1 MKDKV
6 AYGAKTTTLIDIRRA
21 SVYFQYLGVNGYC
34 WFLRK
39 VVKRITRR
47 KTSQYKGEIQRQ
59 IQCTNLHMTPGDP
72 GHIPYR
78 YHTADV
84 MLSAS
89 QVMLLI
95 GLFET
100 ISDTT
105 GLIYI
110 SFQLRCSWQILY
122 FHRNVLEDV
131 TVVRHLFP
139 VYRLNLPSLQFFPV
153 YPGAHVQLY
162 ALTRSLHV
170 PLFWH
175 RSPMQSSMSA
185 VSRDR
190 KENTPLSKN
199 IPNNWRI

>member
-1 MKDKV
+1 MNICLVKDKV

-34 WFLRK
+34 WFLMK
-39 VVKRITRR
+39 VEKRITRR
-47 KTSQYKGEIQRQ
+47 KTSQNKGEIQRQ

-72 GHIPYR
+72 GHIPRDR

-131 TVVRHLFP
+131 AVVRHIP
-139 VYRLNLPSLQFFPV
+139 CISPE
-153 YPGAHVQLY
+153 
-162 ALTRSLHV
+162 LTVTAVLSSV
-170 PLFWH
+170 PRCTCAAICTDQIIACSIIL
-175 RSPMQSSMSA
+175 A
-185 VSRDR
+185 
-190 KENTPLSKN
+190 
-199 IPNNWRI
+199 